1 MWPALGVPGP
11 LSFQNWNEAE
21 ISLPC
26 SRVWDDRREF
36 CLSPGHERSLHDP
49 AIDPH
54 ALNSAVGIPGTR
66 FRFGLDP
73 VLGLVPGLGDLT
85 GAALSGYIVLVGIQL
100 GASRSIVM
108 RMLANVA
115 IDTAVGAV
123 PVFGDLFDA
132 GWKSNNRNAALIER
146 HVAAPG
152 ATRTS
157 SRVLLGLALLVLVLL
172 AAGSIAVTVLL
183 VRWLMRH

>member
-1 MWPALGVPGP
+1 MSDLTITQPSTDPRLARARVLARALD
-11 LSFQNWNEAE
+11 S
-21 ISLPC
+21 
-26 SRVWDDRREF
+26 
-36 CLSPGHERSLHDP
+36 
-49 AIDPH
+49 AI
-54 ALNSAVGIPGTR
+54 GIPGTK

-73 VLGLVPGLGDLT
+73 IIGLVPGLGDLA

-100 GASRSIVM
+100 GASRAVVM

-115 IDTAVGAV
+115 IDTAVGSV

-132 GWKSNNRNAALIER
+132 GWKSNNRNVALIER

-157 SRVLLGLALLVLVLL
+157 SRLMIGLVVLVLLLL

-183 VRWLMRH
+183 VRWLMHH